1 MAEGLLGKK
10 VGMAQVFG
18 EKGEVVPVT
27 VLEVGPCF
35 VTQVKTVEKDGYT
48 AVQMGFDEAKKL
60 NKPERGH
67 LKNLPQLK
75 TLQEVRTGNVASFE
89 VGQKLNVGIFAVGD
103 MVDVIGTS
111 KGKGHAGV
119 VKRHHFNGGKTTHG
133 ASDRVRRPGSSGAT
147 TTPGRVLKGL
157 RMAGQMGN
165 KRATVLNLEIV
176 QVDAERNILAV
187 KGAVPGTKDSLVFV
201 RRARKEKR
209 AAKAAPVSKKDAAKK

>member
-10 VGMAQVFG
+10 VGMAQVYT

-35 VTQVKTVEKDGYT
+35 VTQIKTSDKEGY
-48 AVQMGFDEAKKL
+48 AAIQLGFEESKRL

-67 LKNLPQLK
+67 LKNLP
-75 TLQEVRTGNVASFE
+75 TLRHLREVRASNSADYKI
-89 VGQKLNVGIFAVGD
+89 GQKLNVTLFTVGD
-103 MVDVIGTS
+103 LVDVSGVS

-119 VKRHHFNGGKTTHG
+119 IKRHHFRGSATTHG

-147 TTPGRVLKGL
+147 TTPGRVLRGL

-165 KRATVLNLEIV
+165 ANTTILNLEVIK
-176 QVDAERNILAV
+176 VDQERNVLAI
-187 KGAVPGTKDSLVFV
+187 KGTVPGANGSLVYV
-201 RRARKEKR
+201 RKARKEK
-209 AAKAAPVSKKDAAKK
+209 KVVKHVAPTKKGSK

>member
-1 MAEGLLGKK
+1 MAEGILGKK

-18 EKGEVVPVT
+18 ENGEVVPVT

-35 VTQVKTVEKDGYT
+35 VTQVKSIENDGYT
-48 AVQMGFDEAKKL
+48 AVQMGFGETKRM

-75 TLQEVRTGNVASFE
+75 ELREVRTGNVADFQ
-89 VGQKLNVGIFAVGD
+89 VGQKLNVGIFTVGD
-103 MVDVIGTS
+103 LVDVIGTS

-119 VKRHHFNGGKTTHG
+119 IKRHHFKGGKTTHG

-157 RMAGQMGN
+157 RMAGQLGN
-165 KRATVLNLEIV
+165 ARATILNLEVV
-176 QVDAERNILAV
+176 QVDAERNLLAV

-209 AAKAAPVSKKDAAKK
+209 AAIAAPVGKKDLPKK

>member
-1 MAEGLLGKK
+1 MAEGILGKK

-35 VTQVKTVEKDGYT
+35 VTQIKTVENDGYT
-48 AVQMGFDEAKKL
+48 AVQMGFGETKRM

-67 LKNLPQLK
+67 LKNMPQLK
-75 TLQEVRTGNVASFE
+75 DLREVRTGTVTNFQ
-89 VGQKLNVGIFAVGD
+89 VGQKLNVGIFSVGD
-103 MVDVIGTS
+103 IVDVIGTS

-119 VKRHHFNGGKTTHG
+119 IKRHHFKGGKTTHG

-157 RMAGQMGN
+157 RMAGQLGN
-165 KRATVLNLEIV
+165 KRATVLNLEVV
-176 QVDAERNILAV
+176 QVDAERNLLAV
-187 KGAVPGTKDSLVFV
+187 KGAVPGTKDSMVFV
-201 RRARKEKR
+201 RRARKEK
-209 AAKAAPVSKKDAAKK
+209 KAAIAAPIGKKDAVKK